1 MARDSDVSDARLRGD
16 ARIWGYYRISQ
27 HEHFKAE
34 QRVLHVL
41 AKGGY
46 IAFTRNDAGR
56 VTHVECYTREG
67 LGTADC
73 SLAVFTKLK
82 TKRLILSPAPLSR
95 HLRRAQGR
103 AGAAG

>member
-1 MARDSDVSDARLRGD
+1 MN
-16 ARIWGYYRISQ
+16 IS
-27 HEHFKAE
+27 KAE

-67 LGTADC
+67 LGLADC

-82 TKRLILSPAPLSR
+82 TKRLILSRQGPPYRVTFTGLKAV
-95 HLRRAQGR
+95 RAQLDNR
-103 AGAAG
+103 

>member
-1 MARDSDVSDARLRGD
+1 
-16 ARIWGYYRISQ
+16 
-27 HEHFKAE
+27 
-34 QRVLHVL
+34 VL

-67 LGTADC
+67 LGLADC

-82 TKRLILSPAPLSR
+82 TKRLILSRQGRPYRVTFAGLKAV
-95 HLRRAQGR
+95 RAQLDNR
-103 AGAAG
+103 

>member
-1 MARDSDVSDARLRGD
+1 MN
-16 ARIWGYYRISQ
+16 IS
-27 HEHFKAE
+27 KAE

-67 LGTADC
+67 LGPPTARWP
-73 SLAVFTKLK
+73 S
-82 TKRLILSPAPLSR
+82 SPNSKPNA
-95 HLRRAQGR
+95 
-103 AGAAG
+103 

>member
-1 MARDSDVSDARLRGD
+1 MN
-16 ARIWGYYRISQ
+16 IS
-27 HEHFKAE
+27 KAE

-56 VTHVECYTREG
+56 VIHVECYTREG
-67 LGTADC
+67 LGLADC

-82 TKRLILSPAPLSR
+82 TKRLILSR
-95 HLRRAQGR
+95 QGR
-103 AGAAG
+103 PYRITFAGSRPCVRSWITVNHRYRPGW

>member
-1 MARDSDVSDARLRGD
+1 MN
-16 ARIWGYYRISQ
+16 IS
-27 HEHFKAE
+27 KAE

-67 LGTADC
+67 LGLADC

-82 TKRLILSPAPLSR
+82 TKRLIPLSPGAPLSR

-103 AGAAG
+103 AGAAGQPLIIDTGRAGSPVGSAFLIRIQP

>member
-1 MARDSDVSDARLRGD
+1 MN
-16 ARIWGYYRISQ
+16 IS
-27 HEHFKAE
+27 KAE

-82 TKRLILSPAPLSR
+82 TKRLILSPGRPYRVTFAGLKAV
-95 HLRRAQGR
+95 RAQLDNR
-103 AGAAG
+103 

>member
-1 MARDSDVSDARLRGD
+1 MN
-16 ARIWGYYRISQ
+16 IS
-27 HEHFKAE
+27 KAE

-82 TKRLILSPAPLSR
+82 TKRLILSLGRPYRVTFAGLKAV
-95 HLRRAQGR
+95 RAQLDNR
-103 AGAAG
+103 

>member
-1 MARDSDVSDARLRGD
+1 MRVSGV
-16 ARIWGYYRISQ
+16 ITGSPNMNIS
-27 HEHFKAE
+27 KAE

-67 LGTADC
+67 LGLADC

-82 TKRLILSPAPLSR
+82 TKRLILSRQGRPYRVTFAGLKAV
-95 HLRRAQGR
+95 RAQLDNR
-103 AGAAG
+103 